1 MCVKIRRASKNVVR
15 DKTGKVHLGGDK
27 AVKSLFGRKGTG
39 CKSFTKG
46 GSAPSVPLMLQ
57 TLFNKHYK
65 ASVEYVRS

>member
-15 DKTGKVHLGGDK
+15 DKTGRVHLGGDK

-46 GSAPSVPLMLQ
+46 GSAPSVPHVLEML
-57 TLFNKHYK
+57 FSKHYN
-65 ASVEYVRS
+65 ASME